1 MGRAIDLFVTY
12 RFIKLLV
19 TPFEK
24 TDAYRL
30 GIIDADGKRIL
41 VPGTTNKPTPLRTV
55 EEKSAYTVL
64 HKLVFN
70 IKKIFAKVPGL
81 RTKLG
86 TYAAALFLLKDTFKE
101 SVDDPDIFEK
111 EFMKYLKE
119 QGYEIDDTISEE
131 VIGFG
136 EVLPK
141 GEYKL
146 ANDILNKEEE
156 ELSAKKG
163 DKVVAFDD
171 EAPVDT
177 ILGVDI
183 FPVVHVKTQEKIYS
197 GNEREKI
204 ISYTLTSI
212 QTILAQNR
220 FAKIAYEYF
229 KSLKEP
235 YVSPIA
241 SNIIKPIILM
251 SLIKLKV
258 KNKLEFTNMNLKKSL
273 NSIKNKIGE
282 ILGHYPNLLV
292 NISELTPKAIPS
304 SDIIKKYQRNL

>member
-24 TDAYRL
+24 TDAFKL
-30 GIIDADGKRIL
+30 GIIDADGKRTL
-41 VPGTTNKPTPLRTV
+41 EPGTNKPTTLRTV

-70 IKKIFAKVPGL
+70 IKKIFGKVPGL

-119 QGYEIDDTISEE
+119 EGYEIDDTISEE

-183 FPVVHVKTQEKIYS
+183 FPVVHVKTQEKIYV
-197 GNEREKI
+197 G
-204 ISYTLTSI
+204 
-212 QTILAQNR
+212 
-220 FAKIAYEYF
+220 
-229 KSLKEP
+229 
-235 YVSPIA
+235 
-241 SNIIKPIILM
+241 
-251 SLIKLKV
+251 
-258 KNKLEFTNMNLKKSL
+258 LED
-273 NSIKNKIGE
+273 
-282 ILGHYPNLLV
+282 LV
-292 NISELTPKAIPS
+292 
-304 SDIIKKYQRNL
+304 Q

>member
-119 QGYEIDDTISEE
+119 QGYEIDNTVSEE

-136 EVLPK
+136 EILPK
-141 GEYKL
+141 GEYVL
-146 ANDILNKEEE
+146 ANDILSKEEE
-156 ELSAKKG
+156 ELTAKKG
-163 DKVVAFDD
+163 DKVVAYDD
-171 EAPVDT
+171 EAPIDT
-177 ILGVDI
+177 VLGVDI
-183 FPVVHVKTQEKIYS
+183 FPVVHLKTKEKIYV
-197 GNEREKI
+197 G
-204 ISYTLTSI
+204 
-212 QTILAQNR
+212 
-220 FAKIAYEYF
+220 
-229 KSLKEP
+229 
-235 YVSPIA
+235 
-241 SNIIKPIILM
+241 
-251 SLIKLKV
+251 
-258 KNKLEFTNMNLKKSL
+258 LEDL
-273 NSIKNKIGE
+273 N
-282 ILGHYPNLLV
+282 
-292 NISELTPKAIPS
+292 
-304 SDIIKKYQRNL
+304 Q

>member
-41 VPGTTNKPTPLRTV
+41 EPGTTNKPTTLRTI

-70 IKKIFAKVPGL
+70 IKKIFEKVPGL

-101 SVDDPDIFEK
+101 SVDDPDVFEK

-119 QGYEIDDTISEE
+119 QGYEIDDSISEE

-141 GEYKL
+141 GEYIL
-146 ANDILNKEEE
+146 VNDILNKEEE

-163 DKVVAFDD
+163 DKVVTYKD
-171 EAPVDT
+171 EAPIDT
-177 ILGVDI
+177 VLGVEI
-183 FPVVHVKTQEKIYS
+183 FPVIHMKSQEEI
-197 GNEREKI
+197 
-204 ISYTLTSI
+204 
-212 QTILAQNR
+212 
-220 FAKIAYEYF
+220 
-229 KSLKEP
+229 
-235 YVSPIA
+235 YVSLED
-241 SNIIKPIILM
+241 IK
-251 SLIKLKV
+251 
-258 KNKLEFTNMNLKKSL
+258 E
-273 NSIKNKIGE
+273 
-282 ILGHYPNLLV
+282 
-292 NISELTPKAIPS
+292 
-304 SDIIKKYQRNL
+304 

>member
-24 TDAYRL
+24 TDAFKL

-41 VPGTTNKPTPLRTV
+41 EPGTSNKPTILRTV

-70 IKKIFAKVPGL
+70 IKKIFGKVPGL

-101 SVDDPDIFEK
+101 SVDDPDVFEK

-119 QGYEIDDTISEE
+119 EGYEIDNSISEE

-146 ANDILNKEEE
+146 ASDILNKEEE

-163 DKVVAFDD
+163 DKVVAYDD
-171 EAPVDT
+171 EAPIDT

-183 FPVVHVKTQEKIYS
+183 FPVVHVKTQEKIYV
-197 GNEREKI
+197 G
-204 ISYTLTSI
+204 
-212 QTILAQNR
+212 
-220 FAKIAYEYF
+220 
-229 KSLKEP
+229 
-235 YVSPIA
+235 
-241 SNIIKPIILM
+241 
-251 SLIKLKV
+251 
-258 KNKLEFTNMNLKKSL
+258 LED
-273 NSIKNKIGE
+273 
-282 ILGHYPNLLV
+282 LV
-292 NISELTPKAIPS
+292 
-304 SDIIKKYQRNL
+304 Q

>member
-24 TDAYRL
+24 TDAYKL
-30 GIIDADGKRIL
+30 GIIDENGNRIM
-41 VPGTTNKPTPLRTV
+41 PPPKAGIRQTKPVPLRTT
-55 EEKSAYTVL
+55 EEKNAYTIL

-101 SVDDPDIFEK
+101 SVDDPDVFEK

-119 QGYEIDDTISEE
+119 QGYEIDDSISEE

-141 GEYKL
+141 GDYVL
-146 ANDILNKEEE
+146 VNDILNKEEE
-156 ELSAKKG
+156 ELTAKKG
-163 DKVVAFDD
+163 DKVIAYED

-177 ILGVDI
+177 VLGVDI
-183 FPVVHVKTQEKIYS
+183 FPVIHVNSKEKIYV
-197 GNEREKI
+197 
-204 ISYTLTSI
+204 
-212 QTILAQNR
+212 
-220 FAKIAYEYF
+220 
-229 KSLKEP
+229 SLED
-235 YVSPIA
+235 
-241 SNIIKPIILM
+241 IK
-251 SLIKLKV
+251 
-258 KNKLEFTNMNLKKSL
+258 
-273 NSIKNKIGE
+273 
-282 ILGHYPNLLV
+282 
-292 NISELTPKAIPS
+292 
-304 SDIIKKYQRNL
+304 

>member
-41 VPGTTNKPTPLRTV
+41 EPGTTNKPTTLRTV

-70 IKKIFAKVPGL
+70 IKKIFGKVPGL

-101 SVDDPDIFEK
+101 SVDDPDVFEK

-119 QGYEIDDTISEE
+119 EGYEIDNSISEE

-163 DKVVAFDD
+163 DKVVAYDD
-171 EAPVDT
+171 EAPIDT

-183 FPVVHVKTQEKIYS
+183 FPVVHVKTQEKIYV
-197 GNEREKI
+197 G
-204 ISYTLTSI
+204 
-212 QTILAQNR
+212 
-220 FAKIAYEYF
+220 
-229 KSLKEP
+229 
-235 YVSPIA
+235 
-241 SNIIKPIILM
+241 
-251 SLIKLKV
+251 
-258 KNKLEFTNMNLKKSL
+258 LED
-273 NSIKNKIGE
+273 
-282 ILGHYPNLLV
+282 LV
-292 NISELTPKAIPS
+292 
-304 SDIIKKYQRNL
+304 Q